1 MDPRALRHYYSQEL
15 TGIDLDSL
23 PQLREHHCGA
33 VCWFRGDSWQ
43 NQDGTVH
50 HCRKA
55 PKKPQERADVPSPP
69 KPVADTTFAKK
80 GDERGML

>member
-1 MDPRALRHYYSQEL
+1 MDAHALRSYYPQEA

-33 VCWFRGDSWQ
+33 VCWYRSDSWQ

-50 HCRKA
+50 RC
-55 PKKPQERADVPSPP
+55 KKRPQRPQERADVPVPP
-69 KPVADTTFAKK
+69 KPVAETVRV
-80 GDERGML
+80 GREP